1 MYIKTRYLQRTSSNY
16 TNGIIAS
23 VLLLTLLV
31 VVLSDGV
38 LFDLAE
44 CSLLIEVLTLV
55 NVLVISTLLISSVST
70 YTDREQTI
78 QQVIISYMI
87 WSIDECKR
95 SIWKSSISNNS
106 PQLLFQNSTL
116 LLKFIYCFPEKSE
129 RRDATQKKYNQL

>member
-16 TNGIIAS
+16 TNSIIAS

-106 PQLLFQNSTL
+106 P
-116 LLKFIYCFPEKSE
+116 
-129 RRDATQKKYNQL
+129 